1 MGFDW
6 QRWHAAYGDPAH
18 PLLARRA
25 CVSAIV
31 RDTMDAAPAGPIRC
45 LSLCA
50 GTAEDL
56 AGAAAGHPRG
66 ADLTGVA
73 VELDR
78 ELAEQATGHLATTAP
93 GMRVVCG
100 DAARPSNWFDGTPV
114 DLLLLVGIFG
124 NISDE
129 DVRATVAAVPSL
141 AAAGAIV
148 IWSRHRREPDLTP
161 TIRQWFTAAGCIEA
175 GFESPG
181 PGEWSVGWSRVG
193 TTTGPTGQTG
203 PTGPPAEP
211 LFTFIR

>member
-31 RDTMDAAPAGPIRC
+31 RDVMEAAPPGPIRC

-66 ADLTGVA
+66 ADLTGLA
-73 VELDR
+73 VELDGD
-78 ELAEQATGHLATTAP
+78 LAAQAAGHLAATAP

-100 DAARPSNWFDGTPV
+100 DAARPSTWSDGTPAE
-114 DLLLLVGIFG
+114 LLLLVGIFG

-129 DVRATVAAVPSL
+129 DVRATVAAVPAL
-141 AAAGAIV
+141 AATGATV
-148 IWSRHRREPDLTP
+148 VWSRHRRDPDLTP
-161 TIRQWFTAAGCIEA
+161 TIRQWFTDAGCTET

-193 TTTGPTGQTG
+193 GTATAVVA
-203 PTGPPAEP
+203 PAEP